1 MQRRTTR
8 RFLHVMCVAI
18 VALAVT
24 AGPAGAQ
31 SDDYPVTTPTSSIA
45 PDDVDVD
52 SDETCAEGDE
62 AAADGDAAAA
72 DGDAAA
78 VDGVGDPGSDD
89 CVLASGAARSEV
101 LSSGVGNASALPVT
115 GGDLVGLTIIGAAM
129 VLLGLGLVARRRNL
143 ES

>member
-62 AAADGDAAAA
+62 AAA